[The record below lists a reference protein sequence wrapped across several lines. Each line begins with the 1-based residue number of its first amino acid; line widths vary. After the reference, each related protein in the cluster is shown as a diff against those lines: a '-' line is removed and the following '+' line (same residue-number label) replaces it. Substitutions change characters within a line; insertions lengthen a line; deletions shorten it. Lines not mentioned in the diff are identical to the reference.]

1 VIRDKI
7 EAVYPK
13 LFANFNARIRQ
24 PGGFHLYSGPREL
37 VWDTANRRANFL
49 VCPGVSDDPAT
60 QRADALTLTTIRSH
74 DQYNTTIYSLN
85 DRYRGV
91 FGGRMVVFMNEDDM
105 TDRRI
110 EEDSIVELVS
120 LADPK
125 KQRAVSGFKVR
136 PYKIPRGCIA
146 SYYPE
151 TNDLMPVEHFDP
163 LSKTPSAKSI
173 PVLVRSV
180 AAQA

>member
-1 VIRDKI
+1 
-7 EAVYPK
+7 
-13 LFANFNARIRQ
+13 
-24 PGGFHLYSGPREL
+24 
-37 VWDTANRRANFL
+37 
-49 VCPGVSDDPAT
+49 VSEDPAT

-74 DQYNTTIYSLN
+74 DQYNTTIYTLN

-105 TDRRI
+105 TERQI

-125 KQRAVSGFKVR
+125 KRRAVGGFKVR

-180 AAQA
+180 AADVVEGAHAD

>member
-1 VIRDKI
+1 MT
-7 EAVYPK
+7 
-13 LFANFNARIRQ
+13 ARQ
-24 PGGFHLYSGPREL
+24 
-37 VWDTANRRANFL
+37 
-49 VCPGVSDDPAT
+49 
-60 QRADALTLTTIRSH
+60 
-74 DQYNTTIYSLN
+74 
-85 DRYRGV
+85 
-91 FGGRMVVFMNEDDM
+91 
-105 TDRRI
+105 I
-110 EEDSIVELVS
+110 EEGSIVELVS

-180 AAQA
+180 AAVAS